1 MLENLSLVS
10 WLVFIFFDGSN
21 IVLKVIEVVES
32 YKRLA
37 SHFFVKKFSIDV
49 NSASCFKSLTNLF
62 NLFNN
67 TMPQGFLV

>member
-32 YKRLA
+32 YERRQ
-37 SHFFVKKFSIDV
+37 VI
-49 NSASCFKSLTNLF
+49 
-62 NLFNN
+62 
-67 TMPQGFLV
+67 FLSKNFQSM